1 MWQKH
6 QKLEQIKAEEDE
18 TATTRLANA
27 FKQDAMRQDSFKKA
41 MLSASAAEKQQ
52 QLLSM
57 EREKHEE
64 KEVAARVMARKSTL
78 SLKKEASIS
87 QLKALEHALLRAHP
101 ELDSLR
107 PDTDTESAVSGGA
120 SSGQTLAAQFGG
132 RSQSAQSAMKVF
144 FSFLFY
150 LRVR

>member
-1 MWQKH
+1 
-6 QKLEQIKAEEDE
+6 
-18 TATTRLANA
+18 
-27 FKQDAMRQDSFKKA
+27 MRQDSFKKA

-107 PDTDTESAVSGGA
+107 PDTDTESSVSGA

-150 LRVR
+150 LVR

>member
-1 MWQKH
+1 
-6 QKLEQIKAEEDE
+6 
-18 TATTRLANA
+18 
-27 FKQDAMRQDSFKKA
+27 
-41 MLSASAAEKQQ
+41 
-52 QLLSM
+52 
-57 EREKHEE
+57 
-64 KEVAARVMARKSTL
+64 MARKSTL

-107 PDTDTESAVSGGA
+107 PDTDTESSVSGGA